1 MKNIKKALVSA
12 SVFAALM
19 GLLGT
24 SVYANGQVGV
34 VTADLLNIRSGANT
48 NSDVLAQLTRDA
60 QVNVIESTDGW
71 YKVST
76 GNLSG
81 WVSGQYLSVSSG
93 TIKGTVTG
101 NNVNVRTGPGK
112 GYDVLVSVN
121 TEGVEVLDT
130 SGDWYKVRFS
140 SGAEGWVYGDYVS
153 TGGSVVSRGESLGN
167 KMIDYAQKF
176 LGVRYVWGGSSSSGF
191 DCSGFV
197 KAVYNN
203 FGIDI
208 NRVAADQATQGTYV
222 STSNLRVGDLLFFDT
237 DGGKNYINHVGIYMG
252 NGRFIHAS
260 SGAGKVVTDS
270 LWGGFYEKSYM
281 TARTFT
287 R

>member
-34 VTADLLNIRSGANT
+34 VTADLLNIRSSAST

-93 TIKGTVTG
+93 TVKGTVTG

-121 TEGVEVLDT
+121 TEGVEMLDT

-140 SGAEGWVYGDYVS
+140 SGTEGWVYGDYVS

-176 LGVRYVWGGSSSSGF
+176 LGVRYAWGGSSSSGF

-222 STSNLRVGDLLFFDT
+222 NTSNLRVGDLLFFDT

-260 SGAGKVVTDS
+260 SGAGKVVIDS